1 MNRNSKNIVV
11 SGIYWPFRGNINI
24 FKDHLR
30 VTMSKNTLSNKSV
43 FVKSDFNIISL
54 DYSLNELLIEFFDI
68 SFENSFAPIINLPT
82 RVTRNIATCTDHNH
96 FLIPTQSVV
105 FFIAILVTIFLF
117 LWYKNNFKS
126 EFR

>member
-1 MNRNSKNIVV
+1 
-11 SGIYWPFRGNINI
+11 
-24 FKDHLR
+24 
-30 VTMSKNTLSNKSV
+30 MSKNTLSNKSV
-43 FVKSDFNIISL
+43 FAKSDFNVISL

-96 FLIPTQSVV
+96 LLIPTQSVV